1 MHSPRTRAF
10 MLAATAAVAGVL
22 AVSLLMQLPRP
33 ADAAGQERSAAQAS
47 KTSDEQA
54 IRKAGV
60 AHVEAM
66 NKGDL
71 NAVMA
76 FWAPDADYI
85 DESGKPTKGK
95 EAITAVLKKGL
106 AENKG
111 KKISGKVHSL
121 KFLRPEVAMEDGSL
135 EFTAPDGSKESNRYA
150 VAWVK
155 SGDKWLI
162 SSVRDLPAEVSDLP
176 SLTYPQLKSLEWLV
190 GEWQDPSGK
199 IDVTTAC
206 RWDRNKSFLV
216 VEYEVKRTGAEP
228 LHVSQRVGWDGHN
241 GLIRS
246 WVFDSDGGFSEG
258 YWERQGNRWVVAK
271 AGVLPD
277 GGTGSATNIYEF
289 VDQNTFIWR
298 AIDREVEGQ
307 PLANTEIKFVRKT
320 QK

>member
-1 MHSPRTRAF
+1 
-10 MLAATAAVAGVL
+10 MLAGTVAVTAVL
-22 AVSLLMQLPRP
+22 AVSILVQLPRA
-33 ADAAGQERSAAQAS
+33 ADAAGQERSKAQDNRA
-47 KTSDEQA
+47 SDEQA
-54 IRKAGV
+54 IRKAGAAYV
-60 AHVEAM
+60 DAM

-71 NAVMA
+71 SALMA

-85 DESGKPTKGK
+85 DESGKQTKGK
-95 EAITAVLKKGL
+95 EAITALFKKGL
-106 AENKG
+106 AESKG
-111 KKISGKVHSL
+111 SKVTGKVHSL

-135 EFTAPDGSKESNRYA
+135 EFVSPDGSKESNRYA
-150 VAWVK
+150 VVWVK
-155 SGDKWLI
+155 SGDQWLI
-162 SSVRDLPAEVSDLP
+162 SSARDLPVEVSDLP

-190 GEWQDPSGK
+190 GEWQDAASK
-199 IDVTTAC
+199 IDVTTVC
-206 RWDRNKSFLV
+206 RWDRNKSFLI
-216 VEYEVKRTGAEP
+216 VEYEIKRTGAEP
-228 LHVSQRVGWDGHN
+228 LHVRQRIGWDGHN

-320 QK
+320 EK